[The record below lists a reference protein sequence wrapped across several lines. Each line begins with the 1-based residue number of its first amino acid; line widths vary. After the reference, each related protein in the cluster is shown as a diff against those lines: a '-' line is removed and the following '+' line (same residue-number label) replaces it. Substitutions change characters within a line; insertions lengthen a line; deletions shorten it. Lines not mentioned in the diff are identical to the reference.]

1 MKIKIKMKKIISIVL
16 ALLILFSNSPIS
28 LAMGKDSFDENTKES
43 NSIVTT
49 NTQEIKKGSLDEKK
63 SESNSLETKSNED
76 VTKGSI
82 INPFETVKE
91 LPKTYFYENNDI
103 EIAIELKQRTLQEE
117 GQLIVNEID
126 SEKDDKQLEL
136 QKKIMN
142 KITEKL
148 NEKQKL
154 DKVKIYDICLIN
166 KEGDIIHD
174 FEILNIRYVFKKPVL
189 LDEKNELSIF
199 SLFNNELID
208 SKNVEIKRND
218 RNEIVELSFNVDKI
232 QQLILINTVEKN
244 LNLIEDSQKTNKEEQ
259 EDTKIENK
267 ETLDEFIQLEKSLSG
282 NKKITIEG
290 LRKDFSELEGEI
302 QLEVK
307 ELNPN
312 NGKDKEQIEINETE
326 MEKFIPE
333 KSDSIKINWHHYD
346 ISILL
351 DGEEIEPVNKL
362 RVSFSGFDTTDLD
375 DATKEVKVL
384 HLNELTNEVEDK
396 EIEIG
401 ENGVVEAEFDSFSP
415 VTVVEVIAD
424 HPSTLK
430 ATDFVNDVKH
440 YMEYAPGSLGKAVID
455 SSQILNPGRTS
466 DAFGNI
472 VLEHGQVVTKKTA
485 TPVKGKVN
493 TWDITVRAEG
503 RDNIPDTTDVVL
515 VLDNSYSMYEEKN
528 KLADGRTRFQ
538 AAQEA
543 AKKFVD
549 IALNENP
556 NLRIAIVVY
565 NGEVTIN
572 SGDIKQPFSQDKQ
585 ALYSN
590 IDAIKEPP
598 SRDPEKKAGTF
609 TQAGIK
615 QAGEILKGSSAD
627 NKHMVLMA
635 DGFPTFSYDLDSSS
649 WDEKI
654 EQTELF
660 YKPGAPFNIKD
671 LYEKTKYYRLPADES
686 QIQFN
691 YDNRVG
697 LGAEERSSVAYK
709 TLKINKDIKDV
720 HRYIYGEYITGTKDP
735 NNIDL
740 TVQAHRYHV
749 DGEDFAREYRY
760 AHQKSTVL
768 EAKRLREDPNIGLDT
783 LYSVG
788 VGFETYTGQALEIA
802 VRTLSRIADSG
813 KFYDVRNAER
823 LTATFEEIAKTISIK
838 SAMRDFKIVDIMGK
852 GFTVTDE
859 SKIKVS
865 EGKTSFDRNSETIN
879 WDIETVTKCV
889 ATKSDV
895 RYAEL
900 TYRIE
905 INDDILTLPGSKTN
919 QHEKFITNAVTDLTY
934 TDNLKD
940 EKKTLS
946 IDSPKVDPVL
956 LKVKKVLLDSNG
968 KLLNEDITFT
978 INVTNDLK
986 TYDERHELSPK
997 EDYKWRTTLRDEGT
1011 YLVDEIAVSGTP
1023 EKNYITTIK
1032 IDGEETSEFLVN
1044 HDGDIPRGD
1053 VNIEVTNQELGGYEL
1068 PTTGGLG
1075 TILFRLIG
1083 VFVLTFAL
1091 VIPYRMRRVKCER

>member
-16 ALLILFSNSPIS
+16 VLLILFSNSPLS

-63 SESNSLETKSNED
+63 SESNS
-76 VTKGSI
+76 
-82 INPFETVKE
+82 
-91 LPKTYFYENNDI
+91 
-103 EIAIELKQRTLQEE
+103 
-117 GQLIVNEID
+117 
-126 SEKDDKQLEL
+126 
-136 QKKIMN
+136 
-142 KITEKL
+142 
-148 NEKQKL
+148 
-154 DKVKIYDICLIN
+154 
-166 KEGDIIHD
+166 
-174 FEILNIRYVFKKPVL
+174 
-189 LDEKNELSIF
+189 
-199 SLFNNELID
+199 
-208 SKNVEIKRND
+208 
-218 RNEIVELSFNVDKI
+218 
-232 QQLILINTVEKN
+232 
-244 LNLIEDSQKTNKEEQ
+244 
-259 EDTKIENK
+259 
-267 ETLDEFIQLEKSLSG
+267 LDEFIQLEKSLSG

-312 NGKDKEQIEINETE
+312 NGKDKEQIEIIETE

-401 ENGVVEAEFDSFSP
+401 ENGVIEAEFDSFSP
-415 VTVVEVIAD
+415 VTVVKVIAD

-430 ATDFVNDVKH
+430 ETDFVYDVKH
-440 YMEYAPGSLGKAVID
+440 YIEYAPGSLGKAVID

-472 VLEHGQVVTKKTA
+472 VLEHGQVITKKTA

-493 TWDITVRAEG
+493 TWDITVRVEG

-515 VLDNSYSMYEEKN
+515 VLDNSYSMYN
-528 KLADGRTRFQ
+528 YKLADGRTRFQ
-538 AAQEA
+538 VAQEA

-565 NGEVTIN
+565 NGEVTII

-590 IDAIKEPP
+590 IDAIKKPP
-598 SRDPEKKAGTF
+598 LHNPEKKGGTF
-609 TQAGIK
+609 TQAAIK

-627 NKHMVLMA
+627 NKHMVLVT
-635 DGFPTFSYDLDSSS
+635 DGLPTFSYDLDSSS

-654 EQTELF
+654 EQTELY
-660 YKPGAPFNIKD
+660 YKPGGQD
-671 LYEKTKYYRLPADES
+671 LYEKTKYYRLPKDES
-686 QIQFN
+686 KIQFN
-691 YDNRVG
+691 YNNRVG
-697 LGAEERSSVAYK
+697 LGTENMSSAAYK
-709 TLKINKDIKDV
+709 TLKVNKKIQNV
-720 HRYIYGEYITGTKDP
+720 YLYNYGEYKTGTKDP

-749 DGEDFAREYRY
+749 DGENFAREYRY
-760 AHQKSTVL
+760 SHQKSTVL

-783 LYSVG
+783 LYVVG
-788 VGFETYTGQALEIA
+788 VGFETYTGQALKIA
-802 VRTLSRIADSG
+802 VRTLSEIADSG
-813 KFYDVRNAER
+813 KFYDVRNEER
-823 LTATFEEIAKTISIK
+823 LTDTFKEIAKTISIKIK

-865 EGKTSFDRNSETIN
+865 EGKISFDRNSETIN
-879 WDIETVTKCV
+879 WDIGTVTKSV
-889 ATKSDV
+889 AAKSDV

-905 INDDILTLPGSKTN
+905 INDDILTLPGAKTN

-934 TDNLKD
+934 TDIKD
-940 EKKTLS
+940 EKKTVS

-956 LKVKKVLLDSNG
+956 LKVKKVLLDING

-986 TYDERHELSPK
+986 TYDESHVLSPN

-1011 YLVDEIAVSGTP
+1011 YSVDEIATP

-1032 IDGEETSEFLVN
+1032 IDGEETSKFLVN
-1044 HDGDIPRGD
+1044 HEGDIPRGD
-1053 VNIEVTNQELGGYEL
+1053 VNIEVINQELGGYEL
-1068 PTTGGLG
+1068 PTTGGSG
-1075 TILFRLIG
+1075 NTIFRLTG
-1083 VFVLTFAL
+1083 LLVLAIAL
-1091 VIPYRMRRVKCER
+1091 IIPYRKRQFRMRKVNKFFLFGTICILAGLVLFSKNLWEDYQVGKETEIIKERLEEKKVTKIEKPIDDRPDYVKNPYMEMPKTTIDGNDYIGYVIIPSLELELPVLSSWSYPKLKIAPARYEGSVYLNNMILLAHNYKAHFGKLHRLNIGDIIQFKDMNDNLFDFTVEKKEELDEIQVEEMVSGDWDLTLFTCTLSGEARTTIRCKRIEK

>member
-16 ALLILFSNSPIS
+16 ALLILFSNSPLFS

-63 SESNSLETKSNED
+63 SESNS
-76 VTKGSI
+76 
-82 INPFETVKE
+82 
-91 LPKTYFYENNDI
+91 
-103 EIAIELKQRTLQEE
+103 
-117 GQLIVNEID
+117 
-126 SEKDDKQLEL
+126 
-136 QKKIMN
+136 
-142 KITEKL
+142 
-148 NEKQKL
+148 
-154 DKVKIYDICLIN
+154 
-166 KEGDIIHD
+166 
-174 FEILNIRYVFKKPVL
+174 
-189 LDEKNELSIF
+189 
-199 SLFNNELID
+199 
-208 SKNVEIKRND
+208 
-218 RNEIVELSFNVDKI
+218 
-232 QQLILINTVEKN
+232 
-244 LNLIEDSQKTNKEEQ
+244 
-259 EDTKIENK
+259 
-267 ETLDEFIQLEKSLSG
+267 LDEFIQLEKSLSG

-312 NGKDKEQIEINETE
+312 NGKDKEQIEIIETE

-401 ENGVVEAEFDSFSP
+401 ENGVIEAEFDSFSP

-430 ATDFVNDVKH
+430 ETDFVNDVKH
-440 YMEYAPGSLGKAVID
+440 YIEYAPGSLGKAVID

-472 VLEHGQVVTKKTA
+472 VLEHGQVITKKTA

-493 TWDITVRAEG
+493 TWDITVRVEG
-503 RDNIPDTTDVVL
+503 RDNMTDPPDTTDVVL
-515 VLDNSYSMYEEKN
+515 LFDNSLSMHKN

-565 NGEVTIN
+565 NGDVTII

-590 IDAIKEPP
+590 IDAIKAPP
-598 SRDPEKKAGTF
+598 APDPEKKKRAGTF
-609 TQAGIK
+609 TQAAIK

-627 NKHMVLMA
+627 NKHMVLMT
-635 DGFPTFSYDLDSSS
+635 DGIPTFSYDLDSSS

-654 EQTELF
+654 EQTEL
-660 YKPGAPFNIKD
+660 YYEPGGPSNIIKED
-671 LYEKTKYYRLPADES
+671 LYKKTKYYRLPKDES
-686 QIQFN
+686 KIQFN
-691 YDNRVG
+691 YNKRVG
-697 LGAEERSSVAYK
+697 FGSEEMSSVAYK
-709 TLKINKDIKDV
+709 TLKVNKDIEDV
-720 HRYIYGEYITGTKDP
+720 HMYTYGEYKTGTKDP

-749 DGEDFAREYRY
+749 DGENFAREYRY
-760 AHQKSTVL
+760 SHQKSTVL

-783 LYSVG
+783 LYAVG
-788 VGFETYTGQALEIA
+788 VGFETYTRQESEIA
-802 VRTLSRIADSG
+802 VRMLSEIADSG

-823 LTATFEEIAKTISIK
+823 LTDTFKEIAKTISIK

-865 EGKTSFDRNSETIN
+865 EGKISFDRNSETIN
-879 WDIETVTKCV
+879 WDIGTVTKSV
-889 ATKSDV
+889 AAKSDV

-905 INDDILTLPGSKTN
+905 INDDILTLPGAKTN

-934 TDNLKD
+934 TDNKD
-940 EKKTLS
+940 EKKTVS

-956 LKVKKVLLDSNG
+956 LKVKKVLLDING

-986 TYDERHELSPK
+986 TYNESHVLSPN

-1011 YLVDEIAVSGTP
+1011 YSVDEKIATP

-1032 IDGEETSEFLVN
+1032 IDGEETSKFLVN
-1044 HDGDIPRGD
+1044 HEGDIPRGD
-1053 VNIEVTNQELGGYEL
+1053 VNIEVINQKLGGYEL
-1068 PTTGGLG
+1068 PKTGGSG
-1075 TILFRLIG
+1075 NTIFRLTG
-1083 VFVLTFAL
+1083 LLVLAIAL
-1091 VIPYRMRRVKCER
+1091 IIPYRKRRFRCER

>member
-1 MKIKIKMKKIISIVL
+1 MKIKMKKFISLVL
-16 ALLILFSNSPIS
+16 VLLILLSNSPIS
-28 LAMGKDSFDENTKES
+28 LAMDKESFGEHTKES
-43 NSIVTT
+43 NSIVIT
-49 NTQEIKKGSLDEKK
+49 NTQEIKEDSPDEKRK
-63 SESNSLETKSNED
+63 SESKSNSLEIKNSED
-76 VTKGSI
+76 LTKGPI
-82 INPFETVKE
+82 INSFETSKE
-91 LPKTYFYENNDI
+91 LPKTYFYENGEI
-103 EIAIELKQRTLQEE
+103 EISIELKQGTLQEE
-117 GQLIVNEID
+117 AQLIVKEVD
-126 SEKDDKQLEL
+126 SEKDDRQLGL
-136 QKKIMN
+136 QKRITNM
-142 KITEKL
+142 ITEKL

-154 DKVKIYDICLIN
+154 NKAKIYDIYFIN
-166 KEGDIIHD
+166 KDGDRIHD
-174 FEILNIRYVFKKPVL
+174 LEILNIHYVFKKPFSL
-189 LDEKNELSIF
+189 EEQNELSIF

-208 SKNVEIKRND
+208 CKDTEIKRND
-218 RNEIVELSFNVDKI
+218 RNEIVELSFEVDKI
-232 QQLILINTVEKN
+232 EQLILIDTVEKSV
-244 LNLIEDSQKTNKEEQ
+244 NLIEDSQKTNKKEQ
-259 EDTKIENK
+259 ENTKIENK

-290 LRKDFSELEGEI
+290 LRKDFSALEGEI

-312 NGKDKEQIEINETE
+312 YAKDKKQIEINETE

-346 ISILL
+346 VRILL
-351 DGEEIEPVNKL
+351 DGEKIEPVNKL
-362 RVSFSGFDTTDLD
+362 RASFSGFDTTDLD
-375 DATKEVKVL
+375 DAKKEVKVL
-384 HLNELTNEVEDK
+384 HLNQLTNEVEDK

-415 VTVVEVIAD
+415 ITVVEVKQD

-430 ATDFVNDVKH
+430 ETDFVNDVNH
-440 YMEYAPGSLGKAVID
+440 YMEYAPASLGKAEIY

-466 DAFGNI
+466 NAFGNI

-654 EQTELF
+654 EQTELY
-660 YKPGAPFNIKD
+660 YKSGGPLNTKD
-671 LYEKTKYYRLPADES
+671 VYKRTKYYRLPKDES
-686 QIQFN
+686 KIKFN
-691 YDNRVG
+691 YNNRVG
-697 LGAEERSSVAYK
+697 LGSENMSSVAYK
-709 TLKINKDIKDV
+709 TLKVNKNIKDV
-720 HRYIYGEYITGTKDP
+720 HRYTYGEYKTGTKDP

-760 AHQKSTVL
+760 AHQESTVL
-768 EAKRLREDPNIGLDT
+768 EAKRLREDLDIGLDT

-788 VGFETYTGQALEIA
+788 VGFETYTGQKLEMA

-813 KFYDVRNAER
+813 KFHDVRNAER
-823 LTATFEEIAKTISIK
+823 LTDTFKELAKTVSIK
-838 SAMRDFKIVDIMGK
+838 SAMRDFKIVDTMGK

-879 WDIETVTKCV
+879 WDIGTVTKSV
-889 ATKSDV
+889 AAKSDV

-905 INDDILTLPGSKTN
+905 INDDILTLPGAKTN
-919 QHEKFITNAVTDLTY
+919 QHENFITNAVTDLTY

-940 EKKTLS
+940 EKKTVS

-986 TYDERHELSPK
+986 TYDESNVLSSN

-1011 YLVDEIAVSGTP
+1011 YSVDEIATP

-1032 IDGEETSEFLVN
+1032 IDGEETSKFLVN
-1044 HDGDIPRGD
+1044 HEGDIPRGD

-1068 PTTGGLG
+1068 PTTGGSG
-1075 TILFRLIG
+1075 STIFRLTG
-1083 VFVLTFAL
+1083 LLVLAIAL
-1091 VIPYRMRRVKCER
+1091 IIPYRKRQIKCER